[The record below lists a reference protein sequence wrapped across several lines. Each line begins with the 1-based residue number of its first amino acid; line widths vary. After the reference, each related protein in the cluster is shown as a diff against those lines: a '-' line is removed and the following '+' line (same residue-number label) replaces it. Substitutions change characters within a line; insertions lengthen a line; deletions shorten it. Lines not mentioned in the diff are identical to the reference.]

1 MHLVMKQIILLVLLF
16 ISSMSGFVA
25 ENSEGAYTC
34 SKSIHDYLVKQNVT
48 DANLIRLVSCY
59 ILKGV

>member
-1 MHLVMKQIILLVLLF
+1 MKQIILLVLLF

-25 ENSEGAYTC
+25 ENSEGGYTC

-48 DANLIRLVSCY
+48 DANLIEKIQEIQRAN
-59 ILKGV
+59 